1 MKITF
6 KDGTVVDK
14 LVSVSIS
21 NVKRNGVYTPII
33 NVLFDGTI
41 GFSDLEAAM
50 NDENISKIT
59 VETEKEENNIV
70 RVYEGFNKLYMT
82 ENISDDNHQFIVSF
96 EKIEKEIVDGVDN
109 VSEAE

>member
-6 KDGTVVDK
+6 KDGSTIDK
-14 LVSVSIS
+14 LVSVSVS

-33 NVLFDGTI
+33 NVLFDGSI
-41 GFSDLEAAM
+41 GFTDLEAVM

-59 VETEKEENNIV
+59 VETEKESDNIV

-96 EKIEKEIVDGVDN
+96 EKIEKEVVDGVDN
-109 VSEAE
+109 EVE